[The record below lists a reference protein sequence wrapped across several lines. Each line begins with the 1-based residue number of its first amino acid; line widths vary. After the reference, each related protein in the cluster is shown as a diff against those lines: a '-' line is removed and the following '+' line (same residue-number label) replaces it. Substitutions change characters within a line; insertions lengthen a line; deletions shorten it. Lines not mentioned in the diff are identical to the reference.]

1 MIRSKIYIVISIL
14 VVLILAGNIPAQSH
28 DQDFALANKA
38 YLDGNYLVALEGY
51 KQILASG
58 VVSGEVFFNLGN
70 TYYKLQ
76 QYGQAI
82 YYYEVAKKYISGDE
96 SLEQNLQLARIHTI
110 DKIEPIPQLFLKTWW
125 LTVLDLFSMEIFAWA
140 AFSAFL
146 LLIIALSLR
155 IIFNR
160 ALIKTT
166 WLFAILFAVVML
178 IFTSK
183 AYLFETSEFGII
195 LSTEVSV
202 ASEPNDSGAEIF
214 ILHEGTK
221 TEILR
226 YLGEWVEIRIAD
238 GKTGWIRNNQVNI
251 I

>member
-1 MIRSKIYIVISIL
+1 MIRKYCSVILSILMVFGLIVIS
-14 VVLILAGNIPAQSH
+14 PAQSYEEE
-28 DQDFALANKA
+28 FSRANKA
-38 YLDGNYLVALEGY
+38 YLDGNYSEALETY
-51 KQILASG
+51 QQILASG
-58 VVSGEVFFNLGN
+58 VVSGEVYFNLGN

-96 SLEQNLQLARIHTI
+96 ALEQNLQLARIHTI

-125 LTVLDLFSMEIFAWA
+125 LTVLDLFSMEIYAWTTFAV
-140 AFSAFL
+140 FL
-146 LLIIALSLR
+146 FLVIALSIRIALNRPLTKTSWLLTTLFAVLLII
-155 IIFNR
+155 F
-160 ALIKTT
+160 
-166 WLFAILFAVVML
+166 V
-178 IFTSK
+178 SK

-195 LSTEVSV
+195 LSAEVSV
-202 ASEPNDSGAEIF
+202 ASEPNESGAEIF

-226 YLGEWVEIRIAD
+226 YLGDWIEIRIAD